1 MANPESFSSEV
12 VGNLK
17 HYVYRLID
25 PRNGET
31 FYVGKGQGNRVFSH
45 VRAEST
51 KLGGDADDLDHKM
64 GRIREIRNAGLEV
77 VHVIHRHGMGATTA
91 LEVEAALIDA
101 YPGTSNIVGGNG
113 SGGRGVMHATE
124 IKRLYEKECVKFQH
138 DVLLINLA
146 RYDEQQPVYEAAR
159 YAWKVNKANV
169 EKVKYVLATH
179 NGLVIGVFRV
189 KRWLEANSTNFP
201 NKTPAPGRLGF
212 EGEEAPENIK
222 NLYLWKRIPRERQQK
237 GASNPVRYIRGKP
250 QSQATRES

>member
-31 FYVGKGQGNRVFSH
+31 FYVGKGQGDRVFSH

-51 KLGGDADDLDHKM
+51 KLEGDADDLDHKM

-77 VHVIHRHGMGATTA
+77 VHVIHRHGMDEATA

-101 YPGTSNIVGGNG
+101 YPGISNIVGGNG
-113 SGGRGVMHATE
+113 SGDHGVMHATE

-146 RYDEQQPVYEAAR
+146 RYDRQQPVYEAAR
-159 YAWKVNKANV
+159 YAWKINKAKA
-169 EKVKYVLATH
+169 EKVEYVLAT
-179 NGLVIGVFRV
+179 NKGLTIGVFRV

-212 EGEEAPENIK
+212 EGEEAPDDIK
-222 NLYLWKRIPRERQQK
+222 SLYLSKRIPSEYQQQ
-237 GASNPVRYIRGKP
+237 GASNPVRYVNVKP
-250 QSQATRES
+250 Q